1 MDSVPCQIAMGAFVI
16 SAIGNSF
23 ADSEKAAT
31 VIGVVSPP
39 LRRRFLV
46 LLYFS
51 IILSMLTLFGRAST
65 FDHTEMIVN
74 WRQGL

>member
-1 MDSVPCQIAMGAFVI
+1 MGAFVI

-23 ADSEKAAT
+23 ADSKQAAA
-31 VIGVVSPP
+31 VIGVVPAP

-51 IILSMLTLFGRAST
+51 IIFSLLTLFGRVSSS
-65 FDHTEMIVN
+65 DHAEMTVN
-74 WRQGL
+74 WR